1 MMNDLIYALRSIAKM
16 PLFYAVATVT
26 LALGIGANVAIFT
39 VVNAVLLRP
48 LPYPKPDRLMMVWTY
63 NPRQGF
69 DKDVGTYPNFEDWR
83 RASTSFER
91 MSAYSGA
98 SVTLTGSGDPAQIR
112 GGRVTPDFFDT
123 LGVAPARGRVFAAAN
138 GQAGG
143 ERVVILAHGLWTR
156 RFGADPSVIG
166 RTITLNGVA
175 HEVRQ
180 GEELDLTVVDD
191 GQGFDVTAVRN
202 NGGGLGLVTMEER
215 VNLVGGHMSIVSVP
229 GQGTTVRVRGPI
241 NPHPLH

>member
-1 MMNDLIYALRSIAKM
+1 MWSDIHYALRSIGKK
-16 PLFYAVATVT
+16 PLFYAVAMLT
-26 LALGIGANVAIFT
+26 LALGIGANAAIFT

-48 LPYPKPDRLMMVWTY
+48 LPYPQPDRLMMVWTY

-112 GGRVTPDFFDT
+112 GGRVTPEFFDT
-123 LGVAPARGRVFAAAN
+123 LGVAPARGRAFAAAN

-156 RFGADPSVIG
+156 RFGANP
-166 RTITLNGVA
+166 
-175 HEVRQ
+175 
-180 GEELDLTVVDD
+180 
-191 GQGFDVTAVRN
+191 
-202 NGGGLGLVTMEER
+202 
-215 VNLVGGHMSIVSVP
+215 SIVGRRSCS
-229 GQGTTVRVRGPI
+229 TASRTKCSA
-241 NPHPLH
+241 

>member
-1 MMNDLIYALRSIAKM
+1 MRSRR
-16 PLFYAVATVT
+16 VT
-26 LALGIGANVAIFT
+26 LALGIGANAAIFT

-48 LPYPKPDRLMMVWTY
+48 LPYPQPDRLMMVWTY

-123 LGVAPARGRVFAAAN
+123 LGVAPARGRAFAAAN

-156 RFGADPSVIG
+156 RFGADPSIIG
-166 RTITLNGVA
+166 RTIMLNGVS
-175 HEVRQ
+175 HEVLGVMPESFAHPEDAEFWVPLAPVGQFEAAVQRPRVVLADGHRAAEAWGHARGGSIRDGRHRRAA
-180 GEELDLTVVDD
+180 GEGVSI
-191 GQGFDVTAVRN
+191 
-202 NGGGLGLVTMEER
+202 ER
-215 VNLVGGHMSIVSVP
+215 RDRHP
-229 GQGTTVRVRGPI
+229 PRADARRDRG
-241 NPHPLH
+241 